1 MSPLRKHSLPTW
13 LVAIALACGYAQA
26 QEQPEPDRS
35 IPIGQRYIDT
45 LPKSSYPIPVD
56 RDLFG
61 QGEQATGE
69 YFIEAFPKPSFRVGE
84 RCLER
89 LCVIEAHGPTMHPGP
104 MDIVLR
110 DETGAELWRERA
122 WWLRGNQ
129 QMRAYWLPVS
139 AAGGDRFEVVQFG
152 EVQASRESRVT
163 EDAIGGLFEVTAQPE
178 PLAVDEGFGLLPTWH
193 TLVEEGGQL
202 RIGFAVPVGEQRDIV
217 VRGRL
222 DRTRGGTHAVLQ
234 ETFATENVGCVGRF
248 SIPCGKLRRG
258 EYVLHLSAASADR
271 VIAEHKQQVHIR
283 LGRRTPRFGARYTS
297 LSHPAPVYVN
307 LAETVPWA
315 DLWRG
320 MKQHDVVVDFPGQ
333 PYRFVFWRGT
343 SYVPCWAFPNAWL
356 TYEWLEAEPDYYGAV
371 GCVEP
376 IMDKHCRYSRV
387 RIVESSP
394 ARVVV
399 HWRYALTDLHCKI
412 IKDEWADEY
421 FYLYPDAI
429 GTRKLVAWISGWAWH
444 ENQEFIILNRPG
456 AQPWQAV
463 QPQAVTFMSTAGDT
477 ARPVWPCPRF
487 SVGSWPDCIARVNMR
502 DQPNPFQATADDSTQ
517 IKVWAEPYLD
527 KPGLF
532 NCYLHWPI
540 SHGIRTTWL
549 EDPADFHRPT
559 HSNLVN
565 IVSDPEV
572 REEDYR
578 IWAWLIGIAPGNA
591 RLREVVK
598 CWLHPGEVSIEGKG
612 VSFRGYDRMQ
622 RAYLVRA
629 SASTRACRLTIVPE
643 EGAPI
648 INPALVIE
656 GWDGDARVTVP
667 GRRVAVMTGRERD
680 GKDLVVW
687 LRGRFE
693 EPVTLWLSPCRGA
706 GSQPAGRLEA
716 CPTGSSSELSFTW
729 PQR

>member
-1 MSPLRKHSLPTW
+1 
-13 LVAIALACGYAQA
+13 
-26 QEQPEPDRS
+26 
-35 IPIGQRYIDT
+35 
-45 LPKSSYPIPVD
+45 
-56 RDLFG
+56 
-61 QGEQATGE
+61 
-69 YFIEAFPKPSFRVGE
+69 
-84 RCLER
+84 
-89 LCVIEAHGPTMHPGP
+89 
-104 MDIVLR
+104 
-110 DETGAELWRERA
+110 
-122 WWLRGNQ
+122 
-129 QMRAYWLPVS
+129 
-139 AAGGDRFEVVQFG
+139 
-152 EVQASRESRVT
+152 
-163 EDAIGGLFEVTAQPE
+163 
-178 PLAVDEGFGLLPTWH
+178 
-193 TLVEEGGQL
+193 
-202 RIGFAVPVGEQRDIV
+202 
-217 VRGRL
+217 
-222 DRTRGGTHAVLQ
+222 
-234 ETFATENVGCVGRF
+234 
-248 SIPCGKLRRG
+248 
-258 EYVLHLSAASADR
+258 
-271 VIAEHKQQVHIR
+271 
-283 LGRRTPRFGARYTS
+283 
-297 LSHPAPVYVN
+297 VYVN
-307 LAETVPWA
+307 LTETVPWA

-320 MKQHDVVVDFPGQ
+320 MKQHDVVVDFPGR

-356 TYEWLEAEPDYYGAV
+356 TYEWLEAEPDHYGAV

-376 IMDKHCRYSRV
+376 IMDKHCQYSRV

-456 AQPWQAV
+456 ARPWQAV
-463 QPQAVTFMSTAGDT
+463 EPQAVTFMSTAGDT

-572 REEDYR
+572 REEDHR
-578 IWAWLIGIAPGNA
+578 IW
-591 RLREVVK
+591 VK
-598 CWLHPGEVSIEGKG
+598 
-612 VSFRGYDRMQ
+612 GYDLMQ
-622 RAYLVRA
+622 RAYLLRA

-648 INPALVIE
+648 INPAVVIE

-667 GRRVAVMTGRERD
+667 GRRVAVMTGRER
-680 GKDLVVW
+680 GGEDLVIW

-693 EPVTLWLSPCRGA
+693 EPVALRLSPCHGA
-706 GSQPAGRLEA
+706 GLQPAGRPAVAKASPFAEA
-716 CPTGSSSELSFTW
+716 SGDGMADETADRLPA
-729 PQR
+729 R